1 MNEYKSELGTIH
13 YFFKK
18 AKEGQIN
25 IMFLPSFGGDSTYLN
40 FKNLIDKL
48 DDKYGIL
55 AIDTIGYGKSIERD
69 MNRNVS
75 NIIKNYLD
83 IVEYLDLNNIVIIGH
98 SMGAIYSLFLT
109 KTNIDIKQIIL
120 IEPPHIGIKNE
131 ILVENNNFIEQV
143 KNIKGLINNGDVVP
157 SDFLDSTNPKNS
169 KECRDLNSQILFD
182 GFGNKSIL
190 SEAENTI
197 DIINES
203 SEIVSEDLL
212 SNIILI
218 CTDTRETEYKSSQFR
233 NSKELYSIKGTH
245 YLHWSNEKELLNI
258 IFKVI

>member
-1 MNEYKSELGTIH
+1 MNEYKSELGTIN
-13 YFFKK
+13 YFYKK
-18 AKEGQIN
+18 AKEGQKN
-25 IMFLPSFGGDSTYLN
+25 IIFLPSFGGDSTYLN
-40 FKNLIDKL
+40 FKNLIDKV

-55 AIDTIGYGKSIERD
+55 AVDTIGYGKSID
-69 MNRNVS
+69 QNMNRNVS
-75 NIIKNYLD
+75 NIIKNYSD
-83 IVEYLDLNNIVIIGH
+83 IIEYLNVDNIIIIGH
-98 SMGAIYSLFLT
+98 SMGAIYSLFLAEI
-109 KTNIDIKQIIL
+109 NIDIKQIIL

-131 ILVENNNFIEQV
+131 LVAENNNFIEQV
-143 KNIKGLINNGDVVP
+143 KNIKELINSGDVVP

-169 KECRDLNSQILFD
+169 KEHRDLNSQILFD

-203 SEIVSEDLL
+203 SEIISDNLL

-218 CTDTRETEYKSSQFR
+218 CTDTRKDEYKNSQFK
-233 NSKELYSIKGTH
+233 NSKEVHSIKGTH

-258 IFKVI
+258 IIKVI